1 VLFAAGVGLTWLLD
15 RGGARPVTQRPTQ
28 LDCSVRAGD
37 AADVSRALR
46 DARPGDRVCL
56 TVDLTGSRLTIAS
69 GGTPARPVTVVGSG
83 RTVVNGI
90 TVTADNVVVLGF
102 RVLHAS
108 APGILIKGDSITVQG
123 NTVIHPSGGDYDG
136 LRFFGTNLKILDNV
150 ITDISPDGSGAH
162 ADCMQ
167 TFATD
172 SDSPPSR
179 NVLIDGNR
187 CERID
192 NHCLIAEGPESVAGD
207 GAGWGYSG
215 DITFSHNFCD
225 VHASQ
230 ATEIDDVQRVRV
242 IGNNIT
248 GTPDKAFSFQNNATD
263 AVVAANTLAKQ
274 IKYQVGMDTSSRSG
288 YLGRP
293 SLALRD
299 VSRWRQRRKTPKV
312 GGCAPAQPT
321 STGSASPRALPE
333 RSSRASR
340 MPARVTAPATRNTLL

>member
-1 VLFAAGVGLTWLLD
+1 
-15 RGGARPVTQRPTQ
+15 
-28 LDCSVRAGD
+28 
-37 AADVSRALR
+37 
-46 DARPGDRVCL
+46 
-56 TVDLTGSRLTIAS
+56 
-69 GGTPARPVTVVGSG
+69 
-83 RTVVNGI
+83 
-90 TVTADNVVVLGF
+90 
-102 RVLHAS
+102 
-108 APGILIKGDSITVQG
+108 
-123 NTVIHPSGGDYDG
+123 
-136 LRFFGTNLKILDNV
+136 
-150 ITDISPDGSGAH
+150 
-162 ADCMQ
+162 MQ

-192 NHCLIAEGPESVAGD
+192 NQCLIAEGPESVAGD

-215 DITFSHNFCD
+215 DITFSYNFCD

-274 IKYQVGMDTSSRSG
+274 IKYQVGMDASSRSG